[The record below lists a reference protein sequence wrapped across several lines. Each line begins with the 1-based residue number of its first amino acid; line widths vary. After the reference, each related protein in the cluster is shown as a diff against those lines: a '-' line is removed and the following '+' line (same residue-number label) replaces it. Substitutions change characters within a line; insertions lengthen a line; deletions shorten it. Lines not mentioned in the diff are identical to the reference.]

1 MTITLITGANK
12 GLGFETARRLTGLG
26 HTVYLGARDSE
37 RGKAAARSVGAHFV
51 QLDVTDDASVDD
63 AAAFVRADAGHLDV
77 LVNNAGVAGSLA
89 APADLTADM
98 VENVYQTNVFG
109 LVRVTH
115 AMLPLLRASTSPVIV
130 SVSNGMGSFG
140 LVTDPAHPGFAFPAV
155 AYGSSKAAVSA
166 LTVQYAKALPEI
178 RINAVDPGYTATD
191 LNGKSGTQTVQ
202 EGTDAIVRLATID
215 AHGPTGT
222 FSNRHGPLP
231 W

>member
-1 MTITLITGANK
+1 MPVWP
-12 GLGFETARRLTGLG
+12 ARWR
-26 HTVYLGARDSE
+26 HR
-37 RGKAAARSVGAHFV
+37 
-51 QLDVTDDASVDD
+51 
-63 AAAFVRADAGHLDV
+63 
-77 LVNNAGVAGSLA
+77 
-89 APADLTADM
+89 ADLTADM

-140 LVTDPAHPGFAFPAV
+140 LVTDPAHPGFALPAV

-166 LTVQYAKALPEI
+166 LTVQYARALPEI